1 MYARITASSSP
12 TVETEYPRASRF
24 ISLTLLWLKQGL
36 PLVML
41 WRLTRGS
48 FLLGLP
54 DLSNFC
60 CLPGRAG
67 GSPNG
72 LVADAISADATLALA
87 GITASSTGGQV
98 STNGSVTSSTL
109 NDPGLTHGPPPPAI
123 PILSAWAY
131 AMLAALV
138 ISAASLSAAR
148 RRTASS
154 VRPIWPR

>member
-1 MYARITASSSP
+1 MGQTAD
-12 TVETEYPRASRF
+12 
-24 ISLTLLWLKQGL
+24 Q
-36 PLVML
+36 
-41 WRLTRGS
+41 
-48 FLLGLP
+48 
-54 DLSNFC
+54 
-60 CLPGRAG
+60 
-67 GSPNG
+67 
-72 LVADAISADATLALA
+72 VAAAVAAAINADATLALA
-87 GITASSTGGQV
+87 GITASGTGGQV